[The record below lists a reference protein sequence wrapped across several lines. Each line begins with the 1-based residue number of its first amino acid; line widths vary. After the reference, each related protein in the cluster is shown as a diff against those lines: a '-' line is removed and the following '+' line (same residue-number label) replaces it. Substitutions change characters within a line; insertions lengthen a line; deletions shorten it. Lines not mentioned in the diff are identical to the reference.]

1 MKKSLFAVAAV
12 TAFAGAAQAQSSVT
26 IYGILDVGYAGANYR
41 TQGATS
47 VTKTTTSRMGDNGQ
61 TTSRL
66 GFRGTEDLGGGMSAF
81 FTIETAVDVNG
92 STGVFS
98 SAGTGNRQTFLGI
111 KKNGIGA
118 ASIGTQYTVIHNA
131 VAATDPGGAN
141 NQMGD
146 LIYDKQ
152 GTATAAA
159 ASGQANNSSYTVRT
173 NNMLFAKSANFS
185 GFEASAFYTQKN
197 SNTNQT
203 TTTASGI
210 TTVTGGSTN
219 NTGWGIGANYT
230 GVKNLFL
237 TANYQEMGD
246 KNPYGTLSYTTTG
259 VAGNAVTT
267 TAVTAGNYAAG
278 GVGGSAAAG
287 TNDKDAQQYYAATYD
302 FGIFKAYAQYVARKV
317 TDNNNSTNY
326 TNRTAQQLGVTSF
339 ITPKIQVWGMAGSGK
354 YQAATAT
361 WSPTANLTGFQ
372 LGTSYILSKRTNLY
386 AIYGQQSTSNVRA
399 SATTGNIS
407 YGGNSYAAGVRHT
420 F

>member
-26 IYGILDVGYAGANYR
+26 VYGILDVGYAGANYQTR
-41 TQGATS
+41 GATA
-47 VTKTTTSRMGDNGQ
+47 VTKTTTSRMGENGE

-92 STGVFS
+92 STGVFPT
-98 SAGTGNRQTFLGI
+98 AGTGNRQTFLGL
-111 KKNGIGA
+111 KKNGIGQ

-131 VAATDPGGAN
+131 VALTDAGGTN
-141 NQMGD
+141 NQMGN

-152 GTATAAA
+152 GTGTAAT

-173 NNMLFAKSANFS
+173 NNMLFAKSDNFA
-185 GFEASAFYTQKN
+185 GIEASAFYTQKN

-219 NTGWGIGANYT
+219 TTGWGLGVNYS

-237 TANYQEMGD
+237 TANYQEMND
-246 KNPYGTLSYTTTG
+246 KSPYGTLSYTVTG
-259 VAGNAVTT
+259 ITGNAVTT

-287 TNDKDAQQYYAATYD
+287 TNDKDSQQYYAATYD
-302 FGIFKAYAQYVARKV
+302 FGILKAYAQYVARKV
-317 TDNNNSTNY
+317 TDVNNSSNY
-326 TNRTAQQLGVTSF
+326 TNRTAQQIGVNSF
-339 ITPKIQVWGMAGSGK
+339 ITPKIQVWGSAATGK
-354 YQAATAT
+354 YQAATST
-361 WSPTANLTGFQ
+361 WAPTANMTGFQ
-372 LGTSYILSKRTNLY
+372 LGANYILSKRTNLY
-386 AIYGQQSTSNVRA
+386 AIYGQQNTSNVRA
-399 SATTGNIS
+399 SSTTGNVS
-407 YGGNSYAAGVRHT
+407 YGGNSYAAGLRHT

>member
-1 MKKSLFAVAAV
+1 MCVTTVLIHGLAA
-12 TAFAGAAQAQSSVT
+12 
-26 IYGILDVGYAGANYR
+26 DR
-41 TQGATS
+41 TFEQIWKETDELP
-47 VTKTTTSRMGDNGQ
+47 TY
-61 TTSRL
+61 
-66 GFRGTEDLGGGMSAF
+66 EDH
-81 FTIETAVDVNG
+81 VNG
-92 STGVFS
+92 
-98 SAGTGNRQTFLGI
+98 
-111 KKNGIGA
+111 
-118 ASIGTQYTVIHNA
+118 
-131 VAATDPGGAN
+131 
-141 NQMGD
+141 
-146 LIYDKQ
+146 
-152 GTATAAA
+152 
-159 ASGQANNSSYTVRT
+159 
-173 NNMLFAKSANFS
+173 FAL
-185 GFEASAFYTQKN
+185 EPP
-197 SNTNQT
+197 
-203 TTTASGI
+203 I
-210 TTVTGGSTN
+210 DEMEED
-219 NTGWGIGANYT
+219 YT

-354 YQAATAT
+354 YQSATST